1 MLGHALVCV
10 NCMKYRLAMATFL
23 ASLDGTIIA
32 TALPKIASD
41 FKAQSQMSW
50 VATAYLLT
58 FSKEY
63 FLRFVSFINARNCP
77 QRFPNRSF
85 PRLSKQID
93 AFQPLYGKFSDIF
106 GRKAM
111 ILFATVT
118 FMIGS
123 AGAGA
128 ANTMTMLIAFRAIQG
143 LGGSGLM
150 GVVLIIISDIFPL
163 DQRAKYQSIIWSVF
177 GVSSV
182 VGNV

>member
-1 MLGHALVCV
+1 
-10 NCMKYRLAMATFL
+10 
-23 ASLDGTIIA
+23 
-32 TALPKIASD
+32 
-41 FKAQSQMSW
+41 
-50 VATAYLLT
+50 
-58 FSKEY
+58 
-63 FLRFVSFINARNCP
+63 
-77 QRFPNRSF
+77 
-85 PRLSKQID
+85 
-93 AFQPLYGKFSDIF
+93 
-106 GRKAM
+106 M

-128 ANTMTMLIAFRAIQG
+128 ANSMTMLIAFRAIQG

-182 VGNV
+182 VGNVPHYVI